1 MTRRSA
7 VRTPSLLTLSV
18 ESTPGRPG
26 SGPVSVLVDGRPAF
40 AAVAPQWQGFD
51 AAELLGPVSPLLPVH
66 PWRRVAVYRCS
77 CGIAECGVIAPLIA
91 QYGPDLVRWA
101 DIRDYDGVF
110 DGPALDEDP
119 PDGEPWNLPDL
130 WFDRDQYLAEVH
142 RAIRLLG

>member
-1 MTRRSA
+1 MTRGSA

-18 ESTPGRPG
+18 EATPGRPG

-51 AAELLGPVSPLLPVH
+51 AAELLGPDSPLLPVH

-77 CGIAECGVIAPLIA
+77 CGIADCGVIAPLIA

-101 DIRDYDGVF
+101 DFRDYDGVF
-110 DGPALDEDP
+110 DGPVLDEDP
-119 PDGEPWNLPDL
+119 QDGEPWNLPDL